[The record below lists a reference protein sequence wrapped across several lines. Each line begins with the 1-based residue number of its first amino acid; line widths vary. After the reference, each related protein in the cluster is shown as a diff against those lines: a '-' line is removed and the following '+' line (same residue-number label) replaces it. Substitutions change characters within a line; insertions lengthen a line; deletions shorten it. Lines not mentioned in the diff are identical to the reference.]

1 MKSALRLI
9 IFCASLA
16 LLVPFATA
24 QSTPE
29 QTQTW
34 LKDAKT
40 TLARLDQPEAESQ
53 LPPGISPDALAERRR
68 DVDQT
73 VRTLNRLSGLREGL
87 PDARAAASAA
97 RTAETDWSHFTE
109 QPPFSL
115 LLIDDLENRLAAA
128 KERIT
133 TSRSSISLF
142 QRSQEN
148 VATES
153 SEAED
158 KARSIAESLKKTPDD
173 PALKWQA
180 AAAADKIRL
189 TAARHSSF
197 VANIDLLQAQIDAAQ
212 AESDLL
218 RRQIKAASKSA
229 TLTTEDISKLQKTA
243 DDRIAALR
251 KESQS
256 VRARLRDAIVARNKA
271 KEDLDATISGTPS
284 PDKEADP
291 LLTAVF
297 ETAEIRTE
305 VLQLISDNLD
315 SFASLEAL
323 TPEIYQKRLDYLSA
337 GSRKERLET
346 VQELRNYLERLNAW
360 QTVSSNELTSVI
372 ADLGKQTSLSN
383 LITDADPRVKTL
395 AERREI
401 LWEKQQFLQ
410 RVSQAST
417 FQQRNLSRWLDAFE
431 EAERPKNWS
440 TWLGDGWTKT
450 KDFVRGIWTF
460 ELTKIPTANGQQG
473 VELGL
478 VISALTFFFIAYFV
492 TGRLTR
498 RLQSIAVN
506 RGRIAE
512 AQANTFRNWLMILA
526 GIVLALTTLHILR
539 IPLTVFAFFG
549 GALAIGLG
557 FGTQTLIKNFISGI
571 IVLFER
577 KVRVGDVI
585 ELDATTTGTITEIN
599 TRSSVLRNAE
609 GKETLIPNALFLENR
624 ITNLT
629 LSNRRVRRSVRL
641 GVAHGSDTS
650 QVITIMKECVERHG
664 LILKEPSPLVT
675 LDDINPGGMTFVVY
689 FWTEFNNKTD
699 SNIVSSDIRI
709 MIDKRFSEAGISFQ
723 NSDVT
728 LRADGPL
735 PLEMVRQAP
744 APPPSP
750 EQKRAIP

>member
-1 MKSALRLI
+1 MKSALLRLVI
-9 IFCASLA
+9 ACASLA
-16 LLVPFATA
+16 LSAPFAAA
-24 QSTPE
+24 QATPE
-29 QTQTW
+29 QTQSW

-40 TLARLDQPEAESQ
+40 TLARLEQPEAESQ

-68 DVDQT
+68 DIDQA
-73 VRTLNRLSGLREGL
+73 VRTLNRLTGLRDSL
-87 PDARAAASAA
+87 PDARAAATAA
-97 RTAETDWSHFTE
+97 RTAESEWSHFTE
-109 QPPFSL
+109 KPPYSL

-128 KERIT
+128 GERIS
-133 TSRSSISLF
+133 TSRSSVSLF
-142 QRSQEN
+142 QRALEN

-153 SEAED
+153 SGVEERTRTVA
-158 KARSIAESLKKTPDD
+158 AALAKTPDD

-180 AAAADKIRL
+180 AAAVDKTRL
-189 TAARHSSF
+189 IAARHAS
-197 VANIDLLQAQIDAAQ
+197 VLANIDLLQAQIDASQ

-229 TLTTEDISKLQKTA
+229 TLTAEDIANLQKTA
-243 DDRIAALR
+243 NDRIAGLR
-251 KESQS
+251 KENQGI
-256 VRARLRDAIVARNKA
+256 RARLRDAIVARTKA
-271 KEDLDATISGTPS
+271 KEALDASLNTPS
-284 PDKEADP
+284 PDNKADP

-297 ETAEIRTE
+297 ETSETRAEA
-305 VLQLISDNLD
+305 LQFISDNLD

-323 TPEIYQKRLDYLSA
+323 TPEVYQKRRDYLTAS
-337 GSRKERLET
+337 SRKDRLEA
-346 VQELRNYLERLNAW
+346 VQELRNYLDRLSAW
-360 QTVSSNELTSVI
+360 QTVSSNELTAVI
-372 ADLGKQTSLSN
+372 ADLGRQSSLSN

-395 AERREI
+395 AERREV

-410 RVSQAST
+410 RVVQAST
-417 FQQRNLSRWLDAFE
+417 FQQRNLARWIGAFE

-440 TWLGDGWTKT
+440 TWVSDGWTKT
-450 KDFVRGIWTF
+450 KNIIRSIWTF
-460 ELTKIPTANGQQG
+460 ELTKVPTATGQQS

-478 VISALTFFFIAYFV
+478 VISALTFFLFAYFI
-492 TGRLTR
+492 TARLTR

-577 KVRVGDVI
+577 KIRVGDII
-585 ELDATTTGTITEIN
+585 EVDASTTGTITEIN

-609 GKETLIPNALFLENR
+609 GKETLIPNSLFLENR
-624 ITNLT
+624 VTNLT
-629 LSNRRVRRSVRL
+629 LSNRRVRRSIRL
-641 GVAHGSDTS
+641 GVAHGSDAS
-650 QVITIMKECVERHG
+650 QVMAVMKECAERHG
-664 LILKEPSPLVT
+664 LILKEPAPLVT
-675 LDDINPGGMTFVVY
+675 LDDINPGGMTFMVY
-689 FWTEFNNKTD
+689 FWTEFNSKTD

-723 NSDVT
+723 NSDMT
-728 LRADGPL
+728 LRADAPL

-744 APPPSP
+744 APTPAP

>member
-1 MKSALRLI
+1 MKSAHLRLLI
-9 IFCASLA
+9 ACAYFA
-16 LLVPFATA
+16 LLAPFATA
-24 QSTPE
+24 QATPE
-29 QTQTW
+29 QTQNW

-40 TLARLDQPEAESQ
+40 TLARLEQPEAESQ
-53 LPPGISPDALAERRR
+53 LPPGISPDALVERRR

-73 VRTLNRLSGLREGL
+73 VRTLNRLTGLRDSL

-97 RTAETDWSHFTE
+97 RTAEAEWSHFTE
-109 QPPFSL
+109 KPPYSL

-128 KERIT
+128 GERIA
-133 TSRSSISLF
+133 TSRSSVSLF
-142 QRSQEN
+142 QRALEN

-153 SEAED
+153 SAAEE
-158 KARSIAESLKKTPDD
+158 KTRTIAAALTKIPDD

-180 AAAADKIRL
+180 AAAADKMRL
-189 TAARHSSF
+189 IATRHAS
-197 VANIDLLQAQIDAAQ
+197 VLANIDLLQAQIDAAQ

-229 TLTTEDISKLQKTA
+229 TLTAEDIANLQKTA
-243 DDRIAALR
+243 DDRIAALK
-251 KESQS
+251 KENLGIRS
-256 VRARLRDAIVARNKA
+256 RLRDAIIARTKA
-271 KEDLDATISGTPS
+271 KEALDASVSTPGS
-284 PDKEADP
+284 DNKADP

-297 ETAEIRTE
+297 ETAETRAE
-305 VLQLISDNLD
+305 ALQFISDNLD
-315 SFASLEAL
+315 SFASLEGL
-323 TPEIYQKRLDYLSA
+323 TPEVYQKRRDYLTAS
-337 GSRKERLET
+337 SRKDRLEA
-346 VQELRNYLERLNAW
+346 VQELRGYLDRLSAW
-360 QTVSSNELTSVI
+360 QTVSSNELTAVI
-372 ADLGKQTSLSN
+372 ADLGKQSSLSN

-395 AERREI
+395 AERREV

-410 RVSQAST
+410 RVVQAST
-417 FQQRNLSRWLDAFE
+417 FQQRNLARWIGAFE

-440 TWLGDGWTKT
+440 TWLNDGWTKT
-450 KDFVRGIWTF
+450 KNLIRRIWTF
-460 ELTKIPTANGQQG
+460 ELTKIPTATGQQS

-478 VISALTFFFIAYFV
+478 VISALTFFLIAYFI
-492 TGRLTR
+492 TARLTR

-577 KVRVGDVI
+577 KLRVGDII
-585 ELDATTTGTITEIN
+585 EVDASTTGTITEIN

-609 GKETLIPNALFLENR
+609 GKETLIPNSLFLENR
-624 ITNLT
+624 VTNLT
-629 LSNRRVRRSVRL
+629 LSNRRVRRSIRL
-641 GVAHGSDTS
+641 GVAHGSDAS
-650 QVITIMKECVERHG
+650 QVMAVMKECAERHG
-664 LILKEPSPLVT
+664 LILKEPAPLVT
-675 LDDINPGGMTFVVY
+675 LDDINPGGMAFMVY
-689 FWTEFNNKTD
+689 FWTEFNSKTD
-699 SNIVSSDIRI
+699 SNIVSSDVRI

-723 NSDVT
+723 NSDMT
-728 LRADGPL
+728 LRADAPL

-744 APPPSP
+744 APAP
-750 EQKRAIP
+750 EQKRPIP

>member
-1 MKSALRLI
+1 MKSAHLRLLI
-9 IFCASLA
+9 ACAYFA
-16 LLVPFATA
+16 LLAPFATA
-24 QSTPE
+24 QATPE
-29 QTQTW
+29 QTQNW

-40 TLARLDQPEAESQ
+40 TLARLEQPEAESQ
-53 LPPGISPDALAERRR
+53 LPPGISPDALVERRR

-73 VRTLNRLSGLREGL
+73 VRTLNRLTGLRDSL

-97 RTAETDWSHFTE
+97 RTAEAEWSHFTE
-109 QPPFSL
+109 KPPYSL

-128 KERIT
+128 GERIT
-133 TSRSSISLF
+133 TSRSSVSLF
-142 QRSQEN
+142 QRALEN

-153 SEAED
+153 SAAEE
-158 KARSIAESLKKTPDD
+158 KTRTIAAALTKIPDD

-180 AAAADKIRL
+180 AAAADKTRL
-189 TAARHSSF
+189 IATRHAS
-197 VANIDLLQAQIDAAQ
+197 VLANIDLLQAQIDAAQ

-229 TLTTEDISKLQKTA
+229 TLTAEDIANLQKTA
-243 DDRIAALR
+243 DDRIAALK
-251 KESQS
+251 KENLGIRS
-256 VRARLRDAIVARNKA
+256 RLRDAIIARTKA
-271 KEDLDATISGTPS
+271 KEALDASVSTPGS
-284 PDKEADP
+284 DNKADP

-297 ETAEIRTE
+297 ETAETRAE
-305 VLQLISDNLD
+305 ALQFISDNLD
-315 SFASLEAL
+315 SFASLEGL
-323 TPEIYQKRLDYLSA
+323 TPEVYQKRRDYLTAS
-337 GSRKERLET
+337 SRKDRLEA
-346 VQELRNYLERLNAW
+346 VQELRGYLDRLSAW
-360 QTVSSNELTSVI
+360 QTVSSNELTAVI
-372 ADLGKQTSLSN
+372 ADLGKQSSLSN

-395 AERREI
+395 AERREV

-410 RVSQAST
+410 RVVQAST
-417 FQQRNLSRWLDAFE
+417 FQQRNLARWIGAFE

-440 TWLGDGWTKT
+440 TWLNDGWTKT
-450 KDFVRGIWTF
+450 KNLIRRIWTF
-460 ELTKIPTANGQQG
+460 ELTKIPTATGQQS

-478 VISALTFFFIAYFV
+478 VISALTFFLIAYFI
-492 TGRLTR
+492 TARLTR

-577 KVRVGDVI
+577 KLRVGDII
-585 ELDATTTGTITEIN
+585 EVDASTTGTITEIN

-609 GKETLIPNALFLENR
+609 GKETLIPNSLFLENR
-624 ITNLT
+624 VTNLT
-629 LSNRRVRRSVRL
+629 LSNRRVRRSIRL
-641 GVAHGSDTS
+641 GVAHGSDAS
-650 QVITIMKECVERHG
+650 QVMAVMKECAERHG
-664 LILKEPSPLVT
+664 LILKEPAPLVT
-675 LDDINPGGMTFVVY
+675 LDDINPGGMAFMVY
-689 FWTEFNNKTD
+689 FWTEFNSKTD
-699 SNIVSSDIRI
+699 SNIVSSDVRI

-723 NSDVT
+723 NSDMT
-728 LRADGPL
+728 LRADAPL

-744 APPPSP
+744 APAP
-750 EQKRAIP
+750 EQKRPIP